1 MMVLIVGSYFL
12 NFSFPFLFHG
22 RMVLIVG
29 SYFLN
34 FSFPFLFHG
43 SKIEV

>member
-1 MMVLIVGSYFL
+1 MLISFILSYFHEGEITRT
-12 NFSFPFLFHG
+12 LFV
-22 RMVLIVG
+22 MVLIVG